1 MFTQDQPRLRNW
13 INGQFVDVVASGS
26 DQPDKTIPVTSPYNA
41 RVIGHVPLSNA
52 ADVAVAVAAAQAAFP
67 AWSSRTIKDR
77 AAILIKFHSLLTKH
91 VEQLADMVVLEH
103 GKNKA
108 EAIASVLKGQE
119 TVEYA
124 LSLPQVVQ
132 GKMLEVSRGITCY
145 DTRVPLG
152 VIASVV
158 PFNFPVMVPMWTL
171 PIAIAM
177 GNTMVLKPS
186 EKVPFTMTKIV
197 ELLKEAGLPDGVVNL
212 VHGTANAVNALIDHE
227 DVKAVT
233 FVGTSHIAEMVSQ
246 RCHKLNKR
254 VLALGGAKNHMISA
268 PDRNIEMT
276 STDVVNSYSGCSG
289 QRCMAATVLLTIGH
303 QQELVDKIVAKSEAL
318 RPGSKAGEVGPVI
331 DQASVDKITRYIN
344 EAEASGAR
352 ILVDGRPWTKNQS
365 EGFWV
370 GPTVILHTNKQDAAL
385 HDEIFG
391 PVLSILAVDTAEEAL
406 AIENA
411 NPYGNA
417 ACIYTSSGATADH
430 FIKRFSAGMCGV
442 NIGVAVPREPFS
454 FGGWNKSRFGNHCD
468 ITGDGGV
475 EFFSMRRKVTTK
487 WVPQENASWMNRM
500 MTFSTAP
507 QEANYLQTQ
516 PRAIFLDSGGV
527 INDNDRRA
535 PQWEHH
541 LEQYMPTTKLGG
553 PGRLWGKSNAIMWD
567 RLFNGENSLWKQLI
581 DRSKDFHQFYRE
593 YHLFWI
599 QEGVRLVNKFLKEEY
614 DEAVKGSRGHG
625 GDGDD
630 KEIPPLVQLVLPE
643 SEKEQI
649 QIAYDAHLYCT
660 SIVRADYPGAVEAI
674 LELKF
679 EQGFTMYTCSGE
691 SAPELELALKTL
703 GMSTLLVQEEKKA
716 ADRRSSTITPQ
727 ATTDIC
733 IEEAAEAV
741 VRPVFTKLYGPDLI
755 QCHKGSSEFYRRIF
769 EDSGV
774 DARDA
779 VVVDDK
785 EYILAWA
792 KVHGARTVLISTKDR
807 RGKEMVIEM
816 DKIQVDGTVAKVV
829 VPVVDDQLES
839 LSQLPALT
847 ASWKRHPS
855 Q

>member
-26 DQPDKTIPVTSPYNA
+26 DQVKTIPVTSPYNA
-41 RVIGHVPLSNA
+41 KVIGHVPLSSA
-52 ADVAVAVAAAQAAFP
+52 ADVADAVAAAQAAFP
-67 AWSSRTIKDR
+67 AWSARTIKDR
-77 AAILIKFHSLLTKH
+77 ASILIRFHSLLTKH
-91 VEQLADMVVLEH
+91 LDQLADMVVLEH
-103 GKNKA
+103 GKNKV

-132 GKMLEVSRGITCY
+132 GKTLEVSRGITCY

-152 VIASVV
+152 VVASVV

-186 EKVPFTMTKIV
+186 EKVPFTMTKVV

-212 VHGTANAVNALIDHE
+212 VHGTADAVNALIDHE

-268 PDRNIEMT
+268 PDCNIEMT

-303 QQELVDKIVAKSEAL
+303 QRELIDKIIAKSEAL

-352 ILVDGRPWTKNQS
+352 ILVDGRHWTKSQT

-391 PVLSILAVDTAEEAL
+391 PVLSILAVDNAEEAL
-406 AIENA
+406 AIENS

-417 ACIYTSSGATADH
+417 ACIYTNTGATADY

-487 WVPQENASWMNRM
+487 WVPQENASWM
-500 MTFSTAP
+500 S
-507 QEANYLQTQ
+507 
-516 PRAIFLDSGGV
+516 
-527 INDNDRRA
+527 
-535 PQWEHH
+535 
-541 LEQYMPTTKLGG
+541 
-553 PGRLWGKSNAIMWD
+553 
-567 RLFNGENSLWKQLI
+567 
-581 DRSKDFHQFYRE
+581 
-593 YHLFWI
+593 
-599 QEGVRLVNKFLKEEY
+599 
-614 DEAVKGSRGHG
+614 
-625 GDGDD
+625 
-630 KEIPPLVQLVLPE
+630 
-643 SEKEQI
+643 
-649 QIAYDAHLYCT
+649 
-660 SIVRADYPGAVEAI
+660 
-674 LELKF
+674 
-679 EQGFTMYTCSGE
+679 
-691 SAPELELALKTL
+691 
-703 GMSTLLVQEEKKA
+703 
-716 ADRRSSTITPQ
+716 
-727 ATTDIC
+727 
-733 IEEAAEAV
+733 
-741 VRPVFTKLYGPDLI
+741 
-755 QCHKGSSEFYRRIF
+755 
-769 EDSGV
+769 
-774 DARDA
+774 
-779 VVVDDK
+779 
-785 EYILAWA
+785 
-792 KVHGARTVLISTKDR
+792 
-807 RGKEMVIEM
+807 
-816 DKIQVDGTVAKVV
+816 
-829 VPVVDDQLES
+829 
-839 LSQLPALT
+839 
-847 ASWKRHPS
+847 
-855 Q
+855 